1 MCVFQLFIIY
11 TYSNICSTWFHKC
24 SPPCIKRT
32 PAHGPAFVEDSV
44 FLRNLFHGF
53 LPTPHALALLQNKA
67 KPVAG
72 LWSPS
77 SFVLFSH
84 CAVLSKEWTGTGHQ
98 DVLSGLLRA
107 TSNN

>member
-1 MCVFQLFIIY
+1 MCFLIFIIY

-24 SPPCIKRT
+24 SPHCIKRI

-44 FLRNLFHGF
+44 FYATFPWLSANIACTGF
-53 LPTPHALALLQNKA
+53 AA
-67 KPVAG
+67 KQSEASGRPMEPE
-72 LWSPS
+72 L
-77 SFVLFSH
+77 FVLFSH